1 MNYISLNPHIV
12 CVPICRCLL
21 YSSYPLGYGLKEPYL
36 SLSRTYKWT
45 LLSIIHVPFGNK
57 NPCQNDFED
66 FNQNSYFS
74 QGKMRSSPPRWLL
87 TRVCPVSF
95 VWIIIQEFSLCIEH
109 VVVSSYLHCSDCSG
123 FYHNFQRHTPDA
135 TPSGG
140 GLDPSEYR

>member
-1 MNYISLNPHIV
+1 MQVFTVFILSV
-12 CVPICRCLL
+12 RVWVKRD
-21 YSSYPLGYGLKEPYL
+21 L

-87 TRVCPVSF
+87 TRVCTVSF
-95 VWIIIQEFSLCIEH
+95 VWIISQEFSLCIEH

-135 TPSGG
+135 TPPGG
-140 GLDPSEYR
+140 GVDPSWRLECINYFYKQ